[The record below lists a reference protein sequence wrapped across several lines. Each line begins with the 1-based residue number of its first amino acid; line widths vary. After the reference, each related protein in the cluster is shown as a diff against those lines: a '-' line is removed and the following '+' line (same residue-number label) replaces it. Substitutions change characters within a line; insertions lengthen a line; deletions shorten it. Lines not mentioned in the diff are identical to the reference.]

1 MPAETFK
8 GPEKI
13 QNLDVLMAQ
22 ITQAEN
28 AKFGPVLNAD
38 CSVNMD
44 NFAGMSGYDV
54 EADKKEIGAKE
65 AEWSDANT
73 TNENRLAY
81 FSDLGLNT
89 PEARLAYW
97 KNKKEGSENEKL
109 EKAVVVLFH
118 KILRSEFLVVR
129 ASTHDDYANGIDTII
144 VDSKTQKVVGAFDE
158 VKGEEIFKRNRDKKE
173 RVRKIAKEGGAK
185 LKYGV
190 NLEKDP
196 QSGGQKLVK
205 KEIRNLPLFLV
216 SLTKEELRGMLGG
229 MNYQLESKVS
239 EAELKVFNQLT
250 ASFEEQIKML
260 ESEKEN
266 IPAAVFANIRIFK
279 ESLGRMKKLG
289 EQKFSG
295 LIQFVKI
302 HFGK

>member
-8 GPEKI
+8 SPEKI

-22 ITQAEN
+22 IAQAEN

-54 EADKKEIGAKE
+54 RADKKEIGAKE

-173 RVRKIAKEGGAK
+173 KVRKIAKEGGAK

-190 NLEKDP
+190 NLEKDSQGGGP
-196 QSGGQKLVK
+196 ASPAGGQKLVK

-216 SLTKEELRGMLGG
+216 SLTKEELRGMLSG

-250 ASFEEQIKML
+250 ASFEEQVAML
-260 ESEKEN
+260 ESEKGS
-266 IPAAVFANIRIFK
+266 IPSAVFANIRIFK

-289 EQKFSG
+289 G
-295 LIQFVKI
+295 
-302 HFGK
+302 

>member
-1 MPAETFK
+1 MSAEVFK
-8 GPEKI
+8 SPEKI
-13 QNLDVLMAQ
+13 KNLDTLMAQ
-22 ITQAEN
+22 IAQEGNT
-28 AKFGPVLNAD
+28 KFGPVLNAD

-54 EADKKEIGAKE
+54 EADKKEIEAKE

-81 FSDLGLNT
+81 FSDFKLNT

-97 KNKKEGSENEKL
+97 KNKKEASENEKL
-109 EKAVVVLFH
+109 EKAAMVLFH
-118 KILRSEFLVVR
+118 KILRPEFLVVR
-129 ASTHDDYANGIDTII
+129 ASTHDDYVNGIDTII

-158 VKGEEIFKRNRDKKE
+158 VKGEEIFKRNREKKDKVLKYAKGGG
-173 RVRKIAKEGGAK
+173 VR

-196 QSGGQKLVK
+196 QSAGQKLVK

-216 SLTKEELRGMLGG
+216 SLTKEELREMLSG

-239 EAELKVFNQLT
+239 EIELKVFNQLM

-260 ESEKEN
+260 EFEKRN
-266 IPAAVFANIRIFK
+266 IPGAVFANIQIFK
-279 ESLGRMKKLG
+279 KSLARMKNLG
-289 EQKFSG
+289 G
-295 LIQFVKI
+295 
-302 HFGK
+302 

>member
-1 MPAETFK
+1 MPAEAFK
-8 GPEKI
+8 SPEKI
-13 QNLDVLMAQ
+13 QNLDTLMAQ
-22 ITQAEN
+22 IAQAEN

-54 EADKKEIGAKE
+54 EADKKEIEAKE

-81 FSDLGLNT
+81 FSDLGLNM

-97 KNKKEGSENEKL
+97 KNKKEASENEKL
-109 EKAVVVLFH
+109 EKAVVILFH

-129 ASTHDDYANGIDTII
+129 ASTHDDYVNGIDTMII
-144 VDSKTQKVVGAFDE
+144 DSKTRKVVGAFDE
-158 VKGEEIFKRNRDKKE
+158 VKGEEIFKRNREKKE
-173 RVRKIAKEGGAK
+173 KVLKKAKEGGARF
-185 LKYGV
+185 KYGV

-216 SLTKEELRGMLGG
+216 SLTKEELREMLRGMD
-229 MNYQLESKVS
+229 YQLKSKVS
-239 EAELKVFNQLT
+239 EVELKVFNQLMV
-250 ASFEEQIKML
+250 SFEEQIKML
-260 ESEKEN
+260 EFEKKN
-266 IPAAVFANIRIFK
+266 IPGAVFSNIQTFK
-279 ESLGRMKKLG
+279 ESLARMKKLG
-289 EQKFSG
+289 EER
-295 LIQFVKI
+295 
-302 HFGK
+302 